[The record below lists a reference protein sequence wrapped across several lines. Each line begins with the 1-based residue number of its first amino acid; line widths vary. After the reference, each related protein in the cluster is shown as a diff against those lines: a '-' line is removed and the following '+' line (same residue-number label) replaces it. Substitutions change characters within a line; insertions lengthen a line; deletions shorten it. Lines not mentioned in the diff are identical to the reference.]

1 LFLAGLG
8 IEIMIKEEDRR
19 IKGIARQIGLLKS
32 EIQKESKRNM
42 MLFLLGLTA
51 GLLANVVI
59 QLLSL

>member
-1 LFLAGLG
+1 LAGLG
-8 IEIMIKEEDRR
+8 IEIMIEEEDRR

-59 QLLSL
+59 ELLSL

>member
-1 LFLAGLG
+1 LAGLG
-8 IEIMIKEEDRR
+8 IGTMNEEDRR

-51 GLLANVVI
+51 GLLANVLI

>member
-1 LFLAGLG
+1 LAGLG

-59 QLLSL
+59 ELLSL

>member
-1 LFLAGLG
+1 MAGLG

-59 QLLSL
+59 ELLSL

>member
-1 LFLAGLG
+1 LAGLG